1 RSTLKVALTK
11 RQEPGGVE
19 CLGPDLLRNTLAACQ
34 RTLQEDPAFIHMS
47 MSLPEVKQGT
57 TQAQGHLVCML
68 LQHPLQSSAQVG
80 ILAFQPLQP
89 YGLLCALKVRLGLL
103 CQSQIIFCMD
113 LPSHLQL
120 LVDAKCLQAI
130 LPNRLM
136 QQQAWFIIT
145 LLALIEQ
152 VLIEQR
158 RHPVQHLC
166 ALAPTYAVHGLYC
179 RKIAAVDEDAKLP
192 EKALFLV

>member
-1 RSTLKVALTK
+1 MQVGEDGFFVSGSRHGQPFLGVRACRPEVIGRPRDLPKQKERPGEVACICQLAIQRDRLPAQHRSTLKVALTK

-89 YGLLCALKVRLGLL
+89 HGLLCALKVLLGLL
-103 CQSQIIFCMD
+103 CQS
-113 LPSHLQL
+113 
-120 LVDAKCLQAI
+120 
-130 LPNRLM
+130 
-136 QQQAWFIIT
+136 
-145 LLALIEQ
+145 
-152 VLIEQR
+152 
-158 RHPVQHLC
+158 
-166 ALAPTYAVHGLYC
+166 
-179 RKIAAVDEDAKLP
+179 
-192 EKALFLV
+192 

>member
-1 RSTLKVALTK
+1 AL
-11 RQEPGGVE
+11 
-19 CLGPDLLRNTLAACQ
+19 L
-34 RTLQEDPAFIHMS
+34 
-47 MSLPEVKQGT
+47 
-57 TQAQGHLVCML
+57 
-68 LQHPLQSSAQVG
+68 
-80 ILAFQPLQP
+80 
-89 YGLLCALKVRLGLL
+89 Y
-103 CQSQIIFCMD
+103 QSQITSCIDM
-113 LPSHLQL
+113 PSHPPPLF
-120 LVDAKCLQAI
+120 DAKCLQAI